1 MYYIVRVEWD
11 LCKSMRPI
19 QRYIDSEHVWD
30 SDHTQKKW
38 FLNNLFGDLKTANA
52 VLQMVTYTYI

>member
-1 MYYIVRVEWD
+1 MEWD